1 MIKVIGTGG
10 FARCGKDT
18 FCNIAANILR
28 KNGYRVKQYSFA
40 GALKDEVGPFLLEN
54 CGVDVRTNDSELKAD
69 IRDFLVWYGTT
80 WWRKREPNRWI
91 DKVDLNMKA
100 DANDIDIA
108 IVSDVRYLNESDW
121 VHSWNGY
128 MVHLSSYKLMPREI
142 TSSFDELGPNEP
154 LIKTFADAPN
164 EQEKINDPIV
174 KNASDFKLEW
184 EHRSMTPE
192 EVMADTTI
200 NETVLK
206 SLNSWVEISETLSL

>member
-1 MIKVIGTGG
+1 
-10 FARCGKDT
+10 
-18 FCNIAANILR
+18 
-28 KNGYRVKQYSFA
+28 
-40 GALKDEVGPFLLEN
+40 
-54 CGVDVRTNDSELKAD
+54 LKAD

-128 MVHLSSYKLMPREI
+128 MVHLSSYTQSTLMGSPI
-142 TSSFDELGPNEP
+142 GD
-154 LIKTFADAPN
+154 KVFAHAPN

-174 KNASDFKLEW
+174 KSASDYQVEW
-184 EHRSMTPE
+184 EHLSMTPE
-192 EVMADTTI
+192 EVLVDPTI
-200 NETVLK
+200 NATVLK
-206 SLNSWVEISETLSL
+206 SLNSWFEISETLSL